1 MALRE
6 VRTDGDP
13 ILRKRSREVDQ
24 ITDRIKITLDDMLE
38 TMYHTDGVGL
48 AGPQIGVLRRIIV
61 IDDRDEEGPGPLKM
75 INPVILNREGSCVE
89 VEGCL
94 SVPDR
99 TGMVERPESLLV
111 EYLDENGKEKSME
124 AEGFLARII
133 CHEVDHLDGILYID
147 IMEEEIFIEEGDI

>member
-24 ITDRIKITLDDMLE
+24 ITDRIKTTLDDMLE